1 MADPCCQY
9 TFAGVKVNDT
19 TANANRLMIGDDG
32 EITGLDG
39 RPIRAEIDPQ
49 GQSDGGIV
57 HPKLYGPRII
67 TFSGEVHIQT
77 TTPADL
83 TAYLTAMN
91 TLEAAVISALEGQL
105 NTEANLTWTPTGGS
119 GKTIA
124 CTYGIEGGEVQFSGA
139 IFPGER
145 KFTFTLVAD
154 NPVIS

>member
-1 MADPCCQY
+1 MADYCCQY
-9 TFAGVKVNDT
+9 TFAGVKINDT
-19 TANANRLMIGDDG
+19 TEGANRLMIGDEG

-39 RPIRAEIDPQ
+39 RPIRAEIDDQ

-57 HPKLYGPRII
+57 HPKFYAARII

-105 NTEANLTWTPTGGS
+105 NSEANLTWTPTGGS
-119 GKTIA
+119 GKSIA
-124 CTYGIEGGEVQFSGA
+124 CTYGTGGGEIQFSGG

-154 NPVIS
+154 EPAIT